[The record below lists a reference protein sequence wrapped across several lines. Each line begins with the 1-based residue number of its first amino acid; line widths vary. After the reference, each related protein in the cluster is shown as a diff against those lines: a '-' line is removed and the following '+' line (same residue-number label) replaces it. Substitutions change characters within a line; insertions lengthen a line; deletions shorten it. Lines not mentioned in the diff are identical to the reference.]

1 MTKLQFPHIQRV
13 TSRGTM
19 DGARKSLL
27 LEAEQYLSIL
37 RGFILTDVYP
47 IGMSILRVALVT
59 LNYLEV
65 LTLQQGD
72 LMLMM
77 DMGNGLKGLHLTARD
92 VVVNMTLH
100 LVQNIHTLQG

>member
-1 MTKLQFPHIQRV
+1 
-13 TSRGTM
+13 M

-72 LMLMM
+72 LMSMM
-77 DMGNGLKGLHLTARD
+77 DMGNGLKDPLHLTVRD
-92 VVVNMTLH
+92 VVVNMILS
-100 LVQNIHTLQG
+100 LVRNVHTWQW